1 MTRTRYRNEP
11 AVSPVVGVMLMLVVV
26 IIIAAVVSAF
36 GGGLM
41 NTDKRAPQASIKGE
55 YSQYYGLTMT
65 HMGGDSLETQ
75 NTEVFIRPS
84 EEFGAGESD
93 FGMRMINKS
102 TLTNGVTNTG
112 DIYGYAPGTTLRYW
126 RDANATIGVFSWRP
140 GEKMYVKGGPDLMN
154 SGILLGDVKKG
165 TAEWPPCYNEDVQ
178 GGQGTTGGLSMR
190 CYVTSINNQINVGK
204 TVYLEVMTKDGKMIS
219 STPMVVQP

>member
-1 MTRTRYRNEP
+1 MIMSRKYTINEK

-41 NTDKRAPQASIKGE
+41 NTNKKAPQATIKGE

-65 HMGGDSLETQ
+65 HMGGDSLEIA

-84 EEFGAGESD
+84 EEFGVGESE

-102 TLTNGVTNTG
+102 TITNGMNDTG
-112 DIYGYAPGTTLRYW
+112 DLYSSGTTSSLRYW
-126 RDANATIGVFSWRP
+126 RDAKNATMGVFSWRA
-140 GEKMYVKGGPDLMN
+140 GESMYVKGGDDLKN
-154 SGILLGDVKKG
+154 SGMLVSSTD
-165 TAEWPPCYNEDVQ
+165 WPPCYNEKVQ
-178 GGQGTTGGLSMR
+178 GGQGTQNGLSMR

-204 TVYLEVMTKDGKMIS
+204 TVYLEIMTKDGKLIS
-219 STPMVVQP
+219 SAPMVVQP